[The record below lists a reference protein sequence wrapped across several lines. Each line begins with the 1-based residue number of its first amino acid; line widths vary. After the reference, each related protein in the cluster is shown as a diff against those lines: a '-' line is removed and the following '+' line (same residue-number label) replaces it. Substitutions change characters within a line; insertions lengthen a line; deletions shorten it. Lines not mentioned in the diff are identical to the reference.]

1 MKTFIILL
9 NMMFVA
15 LGLFAQAECATIT
28 GEIVDRK
35 STYAYVGFGKE
46 IFSAKIINQD
56 FKITL
61 PKKEGYG
68 LGTIFFWSDSLSNEE
83 AYQMIKNGLED
94 SRTIAVENL
103 HIVAG
108 KVAKD
113 AIVKGGQY
121 NLELDEM
128 FLCLRDKSYLDYF
141 DRYPNS
147 PVSLTL
153 LRILIGLANTAPYFR
168 GELTLKIYFDKLSN
182 ELKESEEGK
191 KLWKIIAPMYKN

>member
-1 MKTFIILL
+1 MKIIASVFILVFI
-9 NMMFVA
+9 N
-15 LGLFAQAECATIT
+15 LGLYAQTEVISIT

-46 IFSAKIINQD
+46 IFSAKIINKD

-61 PKKEGYG
+61 PKKEGYE
-68 LGTIFFWSDSLSNEE
+68 LGAIFFWSDSLSNEQ

-94 SRTIAVENL
+94 SRTIAIENL
-103 HIVAG
+103 YIVAG
-108 KVAKD
+108 KVAKE

-128 FLCLRDKSYLDYF
+128 FLCLRNKSYLDFF
-141 DRYPNS
+141 DKYPNS

-153 LRILIGLANTAPYFR
+153 LRILIGLAKTAPYFK

-182 ELKESEEGK
+182 ELKGTEQGK
-191 KLWKIIAPMYKN
+191 KLWTMIAPMYKN